1 MKYTMEGKNVPP
13 AVIELRMKQELAI
26 RFEHETRACSS
37 VPMHAT
43 KSLININ
50 QQTVITFK
58 YIF

>member
-1 MKYTMEGKNVPP
+1 MKGKNAPP
-13 AVIELRMKQELAI
+13 AVIELRMKPELAR

-50 QQTVITFK
+50 QQTVITLK

>member
-1 MKYTMEGKNVPP
+1 MPP

-26 RFEHETRACSS
+26 RFEHDHETRACSS

-50 QQTVITFK
+50 QQTVITLK

>member
-1 MKYTMEGKNVPP
+1 MPP

-37 VPMHAT
+37 VPMHET

-50 QQTVITFK
+50 QQTVITLK